1 MSSSAHPRNSDLCR
15 HDVELLGPLGKAMM
29 DRLQLRVLQ
38 HLAVRA
44 DRLPHHDHG
53 EDVVAVV
60 LVRTAAVQLGGDQA
74 VLGLH
79 EACDVGPLVEER
91 LLDVRGRE
99 DERVDEREGSVGVVR
114 F

>member
-1 MSSSAHPRNSDLCR
+1 
-15 HDVELLGPLGKAMM
+15 MM
-29 DRLQLRVLQ
+29 DRLQLRILQ
-38 HLAVRA
+38 HLPVRA

-53 EDVVAVV
+53 EDVVAIV

-79 EACDVGPLVEER
+79 EACDVGPLQEKC

-99 DERVDEREGSVGVVR
+99 DECVDEREGRVGVVR